1 MKRIERWVLVLIFFH
16 AVLLIIVQWM
26 ILNTD
31 MALYINPV
39 YEYFGVN
46 KIQDGKVI
54 ETIDQFFQN
63 VLSF

>member
-1 MKRIERWVLVLIFFH
+1 MKRIERWVILLVFFH
-16 AVLLIIVQWM
+16 AVLLLLIQWF
-26 ILNTD
+26 ILHTD

-39 YEYFGVN
+39 YEYFGVH

-54 ETIDQFFQN
+54 ETIDHFFQN